1 MPFFIF
7 TVMRFLQIVV
17 RFQLLY
23 SLFLLGWTLT
33 LNAQGT
39 KRKHIL
45 NEAWEQLVLQPALK
59 GSHLSFHLIDAKT
72 GKAIFSK
79 NENERLPPASTIKT
93 FTTASALHVLGENY
107 RYTTQFSFQGK
118 VKSGKAK
125 GILRIQ
131 ADGDPSLGAER
142 FAATQPKQLFK
153 QIEQAFTK
161 LGATELELTLDL
173 SGKVYDDSSASK
185 YWLEEDFGN
194 YYGAG
199 LFDFNWRENS
209 FDLVLSSSGK
219 DIRVESNTGGFSDI
233 NDFKLELKPN
243 RDQDAFA
250 FFDTGNTY
258 AYVIRGGFTPDE
270 KGKQTLQL
278 ATRNP
283 KHYFMYDMQQY
294 FGKRLTWDILP
305 TTIHG
310 TNRLL
315 FVHRSPPIS
324 DMVIACNQKSINL
337 YAEAFCKTIARKLN
351 ALGSWV
357 KGIQRMKEG
366 AVSWKIDTSTIQLF
380 DASGLAPAN
389 KISTRT
395 LAYLLYAYQRQKW
408 FQTFRNSLPNIHGI
422 TMKSGYIGGTRSYAG
437 YITLRDGRQA
447 CFAIIA
453 HGYSGKPREVR
464 EALFAFL
471 DGVKK

>member
-7 TVMRFLQIVV
+7 LVMKPIHIVLRIQIL
-17 RFQLLY
+17 F
-23 SLFLLGWTLT
+23 SLWIGGWTLT
-33 LNAQGT
+33 AHAQT
-39 KRKHIL
+39 PTRKDKFNH
-45 NEAWEQLVLQPALK
+45 AWEQFANQPAVK

-79 NENERLPPASTIKT
+79 NENEPLPPASTIKT

-142 FAATQPKQLFK
+142 FAATQPKQIFK
-153 QIEQAFTK
+153 QIEQAFAK

-173 SGKVYDDSSASK
+173 TGKVYGDSSASK

-219 DIRVESNTGGFSDI
+219 DIAVESNTGGYS
-233 NDFKLELKPN
+233 NTHDFKLELKPN
-243 RDQDAFA
+243 IDQDAFA
-250 FFDTGNTY
+250 YFHTGNTN

-278 ATRNP
+278 ATQNP
-283 KHYFMYDMQQY
+283 KHYFMHDMQQY
-294 FGKRLTWDILP
+294 FGKRLKWLTIS
-305 TTIHG
+305 TT
-310 TNRLL
+310 NEDSRRML
-315 FVHRSPPIS
+315 FEHRSPTVA
-324 DMVIACNQKSINL
+324 DLVVACNQKSINL
-337 YAEAFCKTIARKLN
+337 YAEALCKTIARKSN
-351 ALGSWV
+351 AMGSWV

-366 AVSWKIDTSTIQLF
+366 ATSWKIDTSTIQLF
-380 DASGLAPAN
+380 DASGLAPVN

-395 LAYLLYAYQRQKW
+395 LASLLYVYQQQKW
-408 FQTFRNSLPNIHGI
+408 FKTFRKSLPIIHGI

-437 YITLRDGRQA
+437 YITLRDGRPA